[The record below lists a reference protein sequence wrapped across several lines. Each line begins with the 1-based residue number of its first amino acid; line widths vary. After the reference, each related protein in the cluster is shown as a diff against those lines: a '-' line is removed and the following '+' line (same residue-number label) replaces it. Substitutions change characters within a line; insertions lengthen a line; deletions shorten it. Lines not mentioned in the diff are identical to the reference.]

1 MLLRRLYRSKYD
13 SQGPRVS
20 PSCSESHGR
29 VCRIP
34 YVGQRLRGTLL
45 GFVHIEKRSR
55 WTWPLS
61 RRCFAKPDDIEWPTT
76 YWFDQGKAFFDVKT
90 VFSFVKISSRV
101 KKKDLEQTYDV
112 SFSIYY
118 QGFYDS
124 YLFDNMTDG
133 ILEFLDSGG
142 MNGTGRFSSRCF

>member
-1 MLLRRLYRSKYD
+1 M
-13 SQGPRVS
+13 
-20 PSCSESHGR
+20 
-29 VCRIP
+29 
-34 YVGQRLRGTLL
+34 
-45 GFVHIEKRSR
+45 
-55 WTWPLS
+55 
-61 RRCFAKPDDIEWPTT
+61 
-76 YWFDQGKAFFDVKT
+76 KT

-142 MNGTGRFSSRCF
+142 MNGTGRFSSLMIFNLIGR